1 MVQLIPVSFAVPY
14 FNDTVIRVAIVAWL
28 AFATFGYSPLPE
40 YRSVGHP
47 ALPNQPAGPLLLDST
62 WVLAPSHLSHQF
74 GASLSVLGI
83 SDIIQLKLPR

>member
-14 FNDTVIRVAIVAWL
+14 FNDTVIVVAWL

-40 YRSVGHP
+40 YWSVGHP
-47 ALPNQPAGPLLLDST
+47 TLPNQPAGPLLLDLT
-62 WVLAPSHLSHQF
+62 WVLAPSHLSYQF

-83 SDIIQLKLPR
+83 SDIIQLKLSR